1 MCVCAC
7 VRVRARVMCGY
18 MYVLCESPVQVLR
31 DGLSGVGSRAV
42 MIATLSPAS
51 ACAGHTINTLR
62 YADRLK
68 EIGKAT
74 RQR

>member
-1 MCVCAC
+1 
-7 VRVRARVMCGY
+7 MCGCASCVGAH
-18 MYVLCESPVQVLR
+18 VLFEYESPPVQVLR

-68 EIGKAT
+68 EIGKAAT